1 MCLIETFLKSKF
13 IPMAILFSCSYGI
26 SIEPLEFWMIL
37 PRKENEY
44 GKTNEKWF
52 GHMFND
58 ELFDLTRQG
67 KTRKLTREFHC
78 VERVLTVKLAEEAH
92 AISNTCFRPMPCYT
106 FQFFFYSPPSKK
118 KRRKNMFLQFFPCRP
133 RKENENWIL
142 HLTRILTYFDW
153 IWSRFSI
160 NKCDEFG
167 YIWKGYVTVNIGT
180 VVGYYSVSPALFGCL
195 VL

>member
-118 KRRKNMFLQFFPCRP
+118 KKGKTCFFNSFLADQGRKM
-133 RKENENWIL
+133 KIE
-142 HLTRILTYFDW
+142 
-153 IWSRFSI
+153 FSI
-160 NKCDEFG
+160 WPESWH
-167 YIWKGYVTVNIGT
+167 ILIGSE
-180 VVGYYSVSPALFGCL
+180 VGFRSTSVMNL
-195 VL
+195 VIFEKVM